1 MLDQARSR
9 LAVALD
15 LPTPDEALRL
25 ARAVE
30 LHVGVAKVGL
40 ELFIAAGPSFVRE
53 LARGEQQVFL
63 DLKLH
68 DIPETVARAV
78 GQACELGVSF
88 LTLHAGGGRA
98 MMTAAAKAAAGSNLT
113 LLAVTVLTSLGEEG
127 LGELGVA
134 GSVEAHVLALAQLA
148 AASGINGLVA
158 SPLELT
164 ALKAALPESFVVTP
178 GIRPQGG
185 TVARE
190 DQTRIAT
197 PASAIRAGASMLVVG
212 RPLRDAPDRAAAAQQ
227 LNHEVTGAMA

>member
-1 MLDQARSR
+1 M
-9 LAVALD
+9 
-15 LPTPDEALRL
+15 
-25 ARAVE
+25 
-30 LHVGVAKVGL
+30 GVAKVGL
-40 ELFIAAGPSFVRE
+40 ELFIAAGPSFVQE

-68 DIPETVARAV
+68 DIPETVGRAV
-78 GQACELGVSF
+78 GRACDLGVSY
-88 LTLHAGGGRA
+88 LTIHAGGGRA
-98 MMTAAAKAAAGSNLT
+98 MMEAAAKAAAGSSLR
-113 LLAVTVLTSLGEEG
+113 LLAVTVLTSLGEDG
-127 LGELGVA
+127 LHELGVT
-134 GSVEAHVLALAQLA
+134 GSVEAHVLTLARLA
-148 AASGINGLVA
+148 AESGINGLVA

-164 ALKAALPESFVVTP
+164 ALKAALPQSFVVTP

-212 RPLRDAPDRAAAAQQ
+212 RPLRDAPDRASAAQL